1 MKSIGV
7 IGAGAWGTALAT
19 VGVKAGSS
27 VFLWA
32 REEEVVASINND
44 HQNRLFLP
52 DVNLDPRI
60 IATSDLAALDQ
71 CDVLFL
77 VTPCQFARATLGQ
90 LKTLGMSAPLV
101 ICSKGIEQDTGLLMT
116 DVVAE
121 ILPNVVQAVLSGPTF
136 AREVANGLPT
146 AVTLAC
152 KDEKTGKAILKVIGS
167 PTFRPYLGDDLI
179 GAEIGGA
186 VKNVIA
192 IAAGIVEGR
201 GLGDNARAALIT
213 RGMAEIT
220 RLGEAMGARP
230 ETLMGLAGFGDLML
244 TCSALQSRNMSLGH
258 ALGKGEKLEDI
269 LSARNAVTEGV
280 YTAEAVTA
288 LARKLNISM
297 PISEAVNDILH
308 NGVRIDKAIHGL
320 LTRPFT
326 TEQ

>member
-1 MKSIGV
+1 MKTIGI

-19 VGVKAGSS
+19 VGAEAGSN

-32 REEEVVASINND
+32 REEAVVRSIND
-44 HQNRLFLP
+44 RHQNTMFLP
-52 DVNLDPRI
+52 DVDLDPRI
-60 IATSDLAALDQ
+60 IAVSDLAALTG

-77 VTPCQFARATLGQ
+77 VTPSQFARVTLNE
-90 LKTLGMSAPLV
+90 LKGLSISAPLV
-101 ICSKGIEQDTGLLMT
+101 ICSKGIETDTGLLMT
-116 DVVAE
+116 DVVSE
-121 ILPNVVQAVLSGPTF
+121 ILPDVIQAVLSGPTF
-136 AREVANGLPT
+136 AREVASGLPT

-152 KDEKTGKAILKVIGS
+152 KDEKVGKAIAKAIGA
-167 PTFRPYLGDDLI
+167 PTFRPYLADDLI

-213 RGMAEIT
+213 RGMAEIS
-220 RLGEAMGARP
+220 RLGEAMGAKP

-258 ALGKGEKLEDI
+258 ALGQGEALKDI
-269 LSARNAVTEGV
+269 LAARNAVTEGV
-280 YTAEAVTA
+280 YTAESV
-288 LARKLNISM
+288 ISVADRLGIDM
-297 PISEAVNDILH
+297 PICAAVNDVLH
-308 NGVRIDKAIHGL
+308 KGISIDKAITAL

-326 TEQ
+326 SE